1 MQLALR
7 PYATAGVVVVG
18 AGLIYVTPVA
28 APHIE
33 QRAVH
38 LAATETLSD
47 LVGPFDAVASSLGGV
62 GGSMWDSVT
71 DALAPVG
78 GALSSELS
86 GVLPSL
92 GDLSGTL
99 ADAADSTGLTNL
111 WALLGALF
119 DPYWPQW
126 EQFFG
131 PIILV
136 GGIFLGG
143 FVGILQGYWE
153 EILTA
158 LGIQPASAL
167 TAAATEALDPSAL
180 TSALDLNP
188 LAEIGTAFDPAA
200 MADIGTA
207 FDPAA
212 MAEIGTAFDPAVLA
226 DIGAVLSTGA
236 IPDLGGILTSLIP

>member
-1 MQLALR
+1 MIMQLALR

-18 AGLIYVTPVA
+18 AGLIYATPVA
-28 APHIE
+28 APHNE

-38 LAATETLSD
+38 LATTETLSD
-47 LVGPFDAVASSLGGV
+47 LVGPFDAVASNLGGV
-62 GGSMWDSVT
+62 GGSLWDSVT
-71 DALAPVG
+71 DALAPEG

-86 GVLPSL
+86 GVLPNL
-92 GDLSGTL
+92 GDLSGTS

-143 FVGILQGYWE
+143 FVGTLESIWA

-188 LAEIGTAFDPAA
+188 LAD
-200 MADIGTA
+200 
-207 FDPAA
+207 
-212 MAEIGTAFDPAVLA
+212 IGTAFDPAVLA
-226 DIGAVLSTGA
+226 DIGTVLSTSA
-236 IPDLGGILTSLIP
+236 IPDLGGILTSLTP

>member
-7 PYATAGVVVVG
+7 PYATAGVVVLG
-18 AGLIYVTPVA
+18 AGLIWVTPTT

-33 QRAVH
+33 QHTVN
-38 LAATETLSD
+38 LAAAED
-47 LVGPFDAVASSLGGV
+47 IMDMVGPGDAGFSTLIGAD
-62 GGSMWDSVT
+62 GSALASVT
-71 DALAPVG
+71 DALAPQG

-86 GVLPSL
+86 GALPSL
-92 GDLSGTL
+92 GDLNGTL

-131 PIILV
+131 PIILF

-143 FVGILQGYWE
+143 FIGILQGYWE
-153 EILTA
+153 ELLTA

-180 TSALDLNP
+180 TSAVDLAP
-188 LAEIGTAFDPAA
+188 LADIGTAFDPAA
-200 MADIGTA
+200 MADIGAA

-212 MAEIGTAFDPAVLA
+212 MADIGT
-226 DIGAVLSTGA
+226 VLSTGA

>member
-7 PYATAGVVVVG
+7 PYATAGVVVLG
-18 AGLIYVTPVA
+18 AGLICVTPTT

-33 QRAVH
+33 QHTVN
-38 LAATETLSD
+38 LAAAED
-47 LVGPFDAVASSLGGV
+47 IMDMVGPGDAGFSTLIGAD
-62 GGSMWDSVT
+62 GSALASVT
-71 DALAPVG
+71 DALAPQG

-86 GVLPSL
+86 GALPSL

-131 PIILV
+131 PIILF

-143 FVGILQGYWE
+143 FIGILQGYWE
-153 EILTA
+153 ELLTA

-180 TSALDLNP
+180 TSAVDLTP
-188 LAEIGTAFDPAA
+188 LADIGTAFDPAA
-200 MADIGTA
+200 MADIGT
-207 FDPAA
+207 
-212 MAEIGTAFDPAVLA
+212 M
-226 DIGAVLSTGA
+226 LSTGA

>member
-1 MQLALR
+1 MIMQLALR

-18 AGLIYVTPVA
+18 AGLIYVTPVAA

-62 GGSMWDSVT
+62 GGSLWDSVT
-71 DALAPVG
+71 DALAPEG

-99 ADAADSTGLTNL
+99 ADAADSTDF
-111 WALLGALF
+111 WAQVESFFGNFILFGAILLG
-119 DPYWPQW
+119 
-126 EQFFG
+126 G
-131 PIILV
+131 SI
-136 GGIFLGG
+136 
-143 FVGILQGYWE
+143 GILEGYWE
-153 EILTA
+153 EFLAA

-167 TAAATEALDPSAL
+167 TAAATGALDPSAL

-188 LAEIGTAFDPAA
+188 LADIGTVFDPAG
-200 MADIGTA
+200 MAD
-207 FDPAA
+207 
-212 MAEIGTAFDPAVLA
+212 IGTAFDPAVLA
-226 DIGAVLSTGA
+226 DIGTVLSTSA